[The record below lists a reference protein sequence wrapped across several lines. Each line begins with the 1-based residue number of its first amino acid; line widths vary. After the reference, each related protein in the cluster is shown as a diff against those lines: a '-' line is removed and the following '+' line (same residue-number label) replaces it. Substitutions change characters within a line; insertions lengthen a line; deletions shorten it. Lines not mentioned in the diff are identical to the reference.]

1 MRDRIWAKR
10 LSKPWFDQYDPW
22 VPQEIDADAY
32 SNVVDMLMEAG
43 ERFGEKVAYSNFG
56 VTRTYSEVLSL
67 SRDFAA
73 YLQNE
78 LGIRKGDRVA
88 LMAPN
93 MMAFPIAMLG
103 ILRAGGVQVNV
114 NPLYTERELEHQ
126 LNDADVDTIVIFSGS
141 TGTLAEI
148 IDETG
153 IKNVIVASLDD
164 LIGLGLPSP
173 PVDPALTKALAFTDT
188 LAAGSDM
195 ELSPVDLNGDDLIYL
210 QYTGGTTGLS
220 KGAMLTHRNL
230 VANIMQFE
238 SCAGDYVN
246 PGNDVVVTAI
256 PMYHIFALMLNTLSY
271 FKFGGTNVLITNPR
285 DMPAFVAEWS
295 KWKVNVFTGV
305 NTLYNGLLH
314 TPGFSELDFSEL
326 HFSVGGGAPVQKAV
340 SEKWKEVTGKHIKEG
355 YGLSETS
362 PILTLNPFGM
372 GDFKSAI
379 GLPAPSTDISL
390 RDDDGN
396 EVAQGERGELCAKGP
411 QVMKGYW
418 RREDATDESMTD
430 DGYFCTG
437 DIAVMDETGF
447 FRIVDRKKDMILV
460 SGFNVFPNEI
470 EAEVAA
476 MPGVLECACIGVPDE
491 KSGEAVKIFVVRSDA
506 SMTEKDVRA
515 FCKECLTGYKRPRH
529 IVFIDELPKSTVG
542 KILRRELRD
551 Y

>member
-1 MRDRIWAKR
+1 M
-10 LSKPWFDQYDPW
+10 SKPWFDQYDPW

-32 SNVVDMLMEAG
+32 ASVVDILLEAG
-43 ERFGEKVAYSNFG
+43 ERFKDKVAYSNFG
-56 VTRTYSEVLSL
+56 ATKTYAEVMDL

-78 LGIRKGDRVA
+78 LGVKKGDRVA
-88 LMAPN
+88 LMMPN
-93 MMAFPIAMLG
+93 TIVFPIAMIG

-114 NPLYTERELEHQ
+114 NPMYTARELEHR
-126 LNDADVDTIVIFSGS
+126 LNDADVETIVAFSGS
-141 TGTLAEI
+141 TGTLAEVV
-148 IDETG
+148 ERTN
-153 IKNVIVASLDD
+153 IKNVVVAGLDD
-164 LIGLGLPSP
+164 LIDLGVPSP
-173 PVDPALTKALAFTDT
+173 PVDAGLKESVQFTDT
-188 LAAGSDM
+188 LAAGHEM
-195 ELSPVDLNGDDLIYL
+195 PFSPVKLSGDDLIYL

-238 SCAGDYVN
+238 SCAGANIDF
-246 PGNDVVVTAI
+246 GNDVVVTAI
-256 PMYHIFALMLNTLSY
+256 PMYHIFALMVNTLSY
-271 FKFGGTNVLITNPR
+271 FKYGGTNVLITNPR
-285 DMPAFVAEWS
+285 DMRAFVAEWA
-295 KWKVNVFTGV
+295 KWKVNIFTGV

-314 TPGFSELDFSEL
+314 TPGFADIDFSSL
-326 HFSVGGGAPVQKAV
+326 RFCVGGGSAIQKAV
-340 SEKWKEVTGKHIKEG
+340 SDKWNEVTGQHIKEG

-372 GDFKSAI
+372 SDFKSTI
-379 GLPAPSTDISL
+379 GVPAPSTDISL

-396 EVAQGERGELCAKGP
+396 VVPQGERGELCASGP

-418 RREDATDESMTD
+418 RNEEATAESMTA

-460 SGFNVFPNEI
+460 SGFNVFPNEV

-476 MPGVLECACIGVPDE
+476 MPGVNECACIGVPDA
-491 KSGEAVKIFVVRSDA
+491 KSGEAAKVFIVKSDPDL
-506 SMTEKDVRA
+506 TREDVRA
-515 FCKECLTGYKRPRH
+515 HCKESLAGYKVPAH
-529 IVFIDELPKSTVG
+529 VVFIDELPKSTVG